1 MCRNTTVPR
10 IAFFAVLCWPLLQN
24 QALAQQTG
32 ASVLSQM
39 QHDVSPP
46 LRDITPTVPE
56 PPTFQVLPPPRPTEP
71 LSAAPVTDPVVQT
84 AFGPP
89 LSTVDL
95 LNFDG
100 IARTG
105 TAPPDTNG
113 AVGATQFMQWANSK
127 LAVYDKAS
135 GNLLWGPMSGSTLFR
150 GMGAPC
156 ETNHGD
162 GVILYDKAANRWMF
176 SQLVGTPTVVCIAV
190 SASSD
195 ATDMYY
201 GYAFDLSQWLP
212 PGTTLSDYPK
222 FGVWPDGY
230 YYTANIFGQT
240 RGTNICAYD
249 RANMLL
255 NNGATAQCF
264 FSRTVGGSYLPAD
277 LDGSTPPPDGSPN
290 FLVDI
295 NNSGQELRLVKF
307 HVDWCNP
314 NNSTLSDAVHIPV
327 ALFSPA
333 SGGVPQFGSTARLDT
348 LGDRLMFRLAYRN
361 FGDHESL
368 VANHSVSAG
377 GRIGVRWYELRNPND
392 VPYLYQQGTY
402 MPDDGVFRWMGSIA
416 MDQAGDIALGYSASS
431 ADIYPAIRYTART
444 PDDPLGTMEGETSII
459 EGGGS
464 QQPASRQRWG
474 DYSSMTIDPVDDC
487 TFWYTTE
494 YYQTTG
500 SIFNWN
506 TRIAS
511 FQFPS
516 CSAPTTTALV
526 TQKAQYRRGDI
537 GSMP

>member
-1 MCRNTTVPR
+1 MHRNPTVPR
-10 IAFFAVLCWPLLQN
+10 AAFFAALCWLLLESP
-24 QALAQQTG
+24 ALAQQVG
-32 ASVLSQM
+32 ASVLSPF
-39 QHDVSPP
+39 QHDVSAP
-46 LRDITPTVPE
+46 LRNMSTTGFGPME
-56 PPTFQVLPPPRPTEP
+56 LQELPPPRSTEP
-71 LSAAPVTDPVVQT
+71 LSAAPVRDPVLQT

-89 LSTVDL
+89 LSTNDL

-105 TAPPDTNG
+105 FAPPDTNG
-113 AVGATQFMQWANSK
+113 AVGATQFMEWANSK
-127 LAVYDKAS
+127 LAVYDKS
-135 GNLLWGPMSGSTLFR
+135 TGDLLLGPVNGSTLFS

-162 GVILYDKAANRWMF
+162 GIILYDKAADRWMF

-195 ATDMYY
+195 ATDIYY
-201 GYAFDLSQWLP
+201 RYAFDLSQVLP

-230 YYTANIFGQT
+230 YYTANIFGPT
-240 RGTNICAYD
+240 HGTNICAYD

-255 NNGATAQCF
+255 NNNATAQCF
-264 FSRTVGGSYLPAD
+264 FSTTIGASYLPAD

-295 NNSGQELRLVKF
+295 KNNSGQELRLVAF
-307 HVDWCNP
+307 HVDWSNP
-314 NNSTLSDAVHIPV
+314 DNSTLSDVVHISV
-327 ALFSPA
+327 APFSPA
-333 SGGVPQFGSTARLDT
+333 SGGVPQLDSTGRLET

-361 FGDHESL
+361 FGEHESL

-431 ADIYPAIRYTART
+431 ADIHPAIRYTART
-444 PDDPLGTMEGETSII
+444 PDDPLGAMEGETSII

-494 YYQTTG
+494 YYQTSG
-500 SIFNWN
+500 SIFNWS

-516 CSAPTTTALV
+516 CSTPTTAASI
-526 TQKAQYRRGDI
+526 TQKVKHR
-537 GSMP
+537 